1 MPPRPRPV
9 VVFHPAHIS
18 TVEFQLNRAKR
29 NINYVWMQYY
39 NRVQREFD
47 DNRRTLVTY
56 QRLLESEM
64 PPHTINVIRE
74 LYEESKTKW
83 ECAIC
88 RESISDLHITKCCHF
103 FCSGCVE
110 GVRQQAKQQE
120 REYWPCPTCRNMHAI
135 E

>member
-1 MPPRPRPV
+1 
-9 VVFHPAHIS
+9 
-18 TVEFQLNRAKR
+18 
-29 NINYVWMQYY
+29 MQYY

-64 PPHTINVIRE
+64 PPHAINVIRE

-120 REYWPCPTCRNMHAI
+120 REYWPCPTCRNIHAI